1 MAAMARPGLVPG
13 SSHAFANNSAN
24 NIYSQNQLPGNYGP
38 RQSAYA
44 SMRPMSNN
52 TNYFQHNS
60 RMTSL
65 NGTVYPSHGVNGPSM
80 VPGDGG
86 FGGSQFA
93 PNVSGIGDAMY
104 CNQVPMGNKMA
115 MQVVNGSLSGQQQQ
129 QLQRHGNDLKSSMT
143 SSVSA
148 NCETMYSQSG
158 NMTNATVAIKNAV
171 AMPLTPKPGV
181 MSPEAITGVVGFLIL
196 RL

>member
-1 MAAMARPGLVPG
+1 
-13 SSHAFANNSAN
+13 
-24 NIYSQNQLPGNYGP
+24 
-38 RQSAYA
+38 
-44 SMRPMSNN
+44 
-52 TNYFQHNS
+52 
-60 RMTSL
+60 
-65 NGTVYPSHGVNGPSM
+65 M

-93 PNVSGIGDAMY
+93 PIVSGIGDAMY

-115 MQVVNGSLSGQQQQ
+115 MQVVNGSLSGQQQ
-129 QLQRHGNDLKSSMT
+129 LQRHGNDLKSSMT

-148 NCETMYSQSG
+148 NCDAMYSSG
-158 NMTNATVAIKNAV
+158 NMTNAAVAMKNAI

-181 MSPEAITGVVGFLIL
+181 MSPEAIAGVVGLLIL